1 MRVPHAC
8 AGVVACIVSL
18 AACSEGQRQAGSMPA
33 DSVAF
38 AVAGCQQLEFQWTD
52 SAAAEKWAPG
62 LERWFGRQA
71 LIAVGLWDS
80 PEGVRG
86 LIWRL
91 GQADDPY
98 VFMNGVLLPAGEL
111 WRAGPDSVDLM
122 IEPHGF
128 VKVRVRLGSTGDG
141 VSGRLT
147 RILSEFG
154 NWEETFP
161 GTVRALPAPCGDEVD
176 TLIYSTGYVVV
187 SGASPID
194 LGRDDVLPMRPETPA
209 EAAAFRAR
217 WDSLNARARSR

>member
-1 MRVPHAC
+1 
-8 AGVVACIVSL
+8 
-18 AACSEGQRQAGSMPA
+18 MPA

-38 AVAGCQQLEFQWTD
+38 AVAGCQQLEFHWTD
-52 SAAAEKWAPG
+52 SAAAERWAAGG

-71 LIAVGLWDS
+71 LLAVGLWDS

-91 GQADDPY
+91 GQADDPA
-98 VFMNGVLLPAGEL
+98 VFMNGLLLPTGEL
-111 WRAGPDSVDLM
+111 RRAGPDSVDLM

-128 VKVRVRLGSTGDG
+128 VRARVRLGSTGDG

-147 RILSEFG
+147 LIHPEFG
-154 NWEETFP
+154 DWEETFP

-176 TLIYSTGYVVV
+176 TLIYSTGYLVL

-209 EAAAFRAR
+209 DLAAFRAR
-217 WDSLNARARSR
+217 WDSLMAKARSQ